1 MTDDLADLF
10 LADWLHL
17 TLFGAVDRSTADC
30 LKTADKTV
38 NVPRL
43 VDYDTE

>member
-1 MTDDLADLF
+1 MTDLF

-17 TLFGAVDRSTADC
+17 TLFGAVNRSTVDRS
-30 LKTADKTV
+30 KTADKTV
-38 NVPRL
+38 SVLRL